1 MTGAAEAKLL
11 EAFWPADL
19 PTRVNVWAVLDG
31 ARDRRI
37 FSAVDRTSQDK
48 CCLYAGDLP
57 WQLEMAAPYLVQL
70 ERDDWF
76 THYLLE
82 HGWGNSWGIFFRS
95 ETSLKNLRHHL
106 RGFLRVRDE
115 ANHRLLFRY
124 YDPRVLRVYLP
135 TCRRAELETMF
146 GPIDRFLMEGED
158 PDSLIEDTFDGKHLQ
173 RARVSLVTDP
183 ALR

>member
-1 MTGAAEAKLL
+1 MTAEHQARLV
-11 EAFWPADL
+11 EAFWPPDL

-57 WQLEMAAPYLVQL
+57 WQLQMAAPYLVQL
-70 ERDDWF
+70 DKDDRL
-76 THYLLE
+76 TRYLLE
-82 HGWGNSWGIFFRS
+82 HGWGNSWGVFFRS

-115 ANHRLLFRY
+115 AGNRLLFRY

-135 TCRRAELETMF
+135 TCNRAELGTVF
-146 GPIDRFLMEGED
+146 GPIERFLIEEPD
-158 PDSLIEDTFDGKHLQ
+158 PGAFVDCAFDGKDLQ
-173 RARVSLVTDP
+173 RTRI
-183 ALR
+183 AL